1 MSLPSNPEEIG
12 RDIGESF
19 NKLSYPK
26 LFFAIF
32 FGASLST
39 GIGII
44 YYLF

>member
-26 LFFAIF
+26 LFFSIF
-32 FGASLST
+32 FGVCIST